1 MQMEDPGPGA
11 TWSLACAVTLD
22 LSLPAPGLPLCY
34 LPPLVLRLTLHEAY
48 PGLAPPRLALEASWL
63 AAPLAAK
70 LAAALEALWHAELA
84 TQPAGYAWAEWL
96 RVEVLDQMGAG
107 SGALRLQVRD
117 EDEAQTLLANLL
129 RHDAGCRAR
138 AWLAVSHPCG
148 ICLEDLPGP
157 AFSRLACGHAF
168 CSPCLGAAAELA
180 VREGALGAL
189 RCPQPGCGAALDPGA
204 LRALLPAD
212 LHARWEALTLD
223 RALAAMPDAARCPR
237 CTGVCL
243 EDEDACA
250 RCARCL
256 FVFCALCGEG
266 WHPGSACV
274 SAQTRLAMLR
284 AKAEGGG
291 AAAREALRRAEQ
303 EAATAALLARDTKPC
318 PRCGVACQR
327 DEGCNKMTCGACG
340 AFFCYRCGRAISG
353 YRHFGDGS
361 CVLFDEAE
369 ILRWEEDW
377 EARVAAHRA
386 EQGGGDGVGQGPH
399 DPGRGHGPRPRRAR
413 PGRPGIAP
421 CPQCGQFIEKQG
433 GNNHMLCWSCTSHF
447 CYLCRRLLLRRGE
460 GATHFGPSG
469 CRQHSAD

>member
-1 MQMEDPGPGA
+1 MFSPSNWREVVDEVQALDAIYGTDFRVQSLTRPGWGDAACTHGLSLEELMQMEDPGPGA
-11 TWSLACAVTLD
+11 TWSLACAYLPPLGLRLTLHE
-22 LSLPAPGLPLCY
+22 AYPGLAPPRLALEASWLAAPLAAKLAAALEALWHADLATQPAGYAWAEWLREGVLDRMGAGSGALRLQY

-70 LAAALEALWHAELA
+70 LAAALEALWHADLA

-96 RVEVLDQMGAG
+96 REGVLESDGRG
-107 SGALRLQVRD
+107 VRD

-180 VREGALGAL
+180 
-189 RCPQPGCGAALDPGA
+189 
-204 LRALLPAD
+204 
-212 LHARWEALTLD
+212 
-223 RALAAMPDAARCPR
+223 
-237 CTGVCL
+237 
-243 EDEDACA
+243 
-250 RCARCL
+250 
-256 FVFCALCGEG
+256 
-266 WHPGSACV
+266 
-274 SAQTRLAMLR
+274 
-284 AKAEGGG
+284 
-291 AAAREALRRAEQ
+291 
-303 EAATAALLARDTKPC
+303 PC

-353 YRHFGDGS
+353 YRHFGDGF

-377 EARVAAHRA
+377 EARVAVHRA
-386 EQGGGDGVGQGPH
+386 EQGGGEG
-399 DPGRGHGPRPRRAR
+399 
-413 PGRPGIAP
+413 
-421 CPQCGQFIEKQG
+421 CGQFIEKQG